1 MEKNH
6 LASLSLKGGRKD
18 NFFFCLM
25 EYYAD
30 KDRWFL
36 KSLLQVKDGQDDQDS
51 ALEVSREE
59 LIKSWTDKY
68 QVKNLIVD
76 FPLSAPPFN
85 KSLFSKNPSFDEPGY
100 QEIKNKMV
108 NLLALDE
115 KTRLENPKRYEQERN
130 EDDLIEFSNSS
141 MDRKSSDPM
150 LSRPF
155 KRRLKRGFLPYWNR
169 PIDFWV
175 WCEYFDPYLECFRG
189 SFDSFGD
196 TSLMTLLKFS
206 YMKQN
211 FDMSINLYEG
221 NTKLT
226 MLELLRAKIIQKKD
240 ILGLGFLEES
250 VESRLDMVRKIERAL
265 KIFIY
270 DHDLELIVKNPRAFE
285 SFLLCLS
292 GQAIMG
298 KKTRPIPDWAKPSEC
313 KFIVPEF

>member
-36 KSLLQVKDGQDDQDS
+36 KSLLQVKDGQDENDLS
-51 ALEVSREE
+51 AQLGKDEIIRA
-59 LIKSWTDKY
+59 WTDKF

-76 FPLSAPPFN
+76 FPLSPPPFN
-85 KSLFSKNPSFDEPGY
+85 KSLFTKNPTSDDKAVALIEQKM
-100 QEIKNKMV
+100 QE
-108 NLLALDE
+108 LLAADE
-115 KTRLENPKRYEQERN
+115 RARQDNPKRYEQERN
-130 EDDLIEFSNSS
+130 EDDLTSFSAVQ
-141 MDRKSSDPM
+141 MEGKSSDPL

-169 PIDFWV
+169 PLDFWV
-175 WCEYFDPYLECFRG
+175 WCEYFDPYLELFRG

-206 YMKQN
+206 YMKQD
-211 FDMSINLYEG
+211 FDKSIKLYEG

-226 MLELLRAKIIQKKD
+226 LLELMRAKIIQQKD
-240 ILGLGFLEES
+240 ILGLSFLEEA
-250 VESRLDMVRKIERAL
+250 VESRLDVVRKIERAL

-285 SFLLCLS
+285 SFILCLS
-292 GQAIMG
+292 GQAILG
-298 KKTRPIPDWAKPSEC
+298 QKTRVLPDWANPTESH
-313 KFIVPEF
+313 FIVPEF